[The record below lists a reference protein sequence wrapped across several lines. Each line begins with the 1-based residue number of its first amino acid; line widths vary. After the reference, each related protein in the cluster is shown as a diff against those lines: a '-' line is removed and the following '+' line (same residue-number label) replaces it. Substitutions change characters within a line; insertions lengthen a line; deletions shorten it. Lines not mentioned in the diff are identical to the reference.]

1 VRFAVASRTLSA
13 AILLVTMLAFSSA
26 LCAQQQETLS
36 LKRILDRLDANLS
49 YYDARVPSLFCDER
63 VVSSQAEPGMRDVNT
78 VADSVFRL
86 KRTLQPDHTVSLVES
101 REIQLVDGKPA
112 TSQAHYDPTM
122 LSGAFEGGLAVVSR
136 SQSAC
141 MSYSLRRTKRGG
153 PREPYVVRFA
163 TVLTP
168 QNSAGCLLQENSSG
182 RAFVDPVSLQVTRLE
197 LTTPH
202 HVIIP
207 GSPFRIAHTGQ
218 AGPQRGLCAC
228 AARWRDVLDAFR
240 DHHAQRQ
247 WFRDLS
253 HDDLVVQGYLPQ
265 LPPDGSHIAHPSWR
279 CSTLAINL
287 NNRRL
292 YLRTGATIQSKSRP
306 T

>member
-1 VRFAVASRTLSA
+1 
-13 AILLVTMLAFSSA
+13 MLAFSSA

-86 KRTLQPDHTVSLVES
+86 KRTLEPDHTVSLVES

-122 LSGAFEGGLAVVSR
+122 LRGAFEGGLAVVSR

-207 GSPFRIAHTGQ
+207 GSPFVSPIKGR
-218 AGPQRGLCAC
+218 
-228 AARWRDVLDAFR
+228 
-240 DHHAQRQ
+240 
-247 WFRDLS
+247 RDLS
-253 HDDLVVQGYLPQ
+253 VDYAPVLLGGETFWMPSAITMRNVSGSGTFHMMIWSYKATYRNYHLMEVTSRILP
-265 LPPDGSHIAHPSWR
+265 GGAAPS
-279 CSTLAINL
+279 
-287 NNRRL
+287 
-292 YLRTGATIQSKSRP
+292 P
-306 T
+306 